1 MKKFFGLCILVIL
14 LVAASG
20 CTQPAKT
27 VAATPEPTANPATE
41 VPTPVATMPPTAAE
55 TIIVPTTAATVA
67 VTLEPTAKPT
77 NVTTPKPVLTP
88 SIKVTTI
95 YIRNN
100 TFVPQELTVLP
111 GTGITWIN
119 EDHTV
124 HALKTMPT
132 TPFKF
137 SSGDVMPG
145 AQWGYTYG
153 ENEGTF
159 GFIDTYTNATGM
171 IIVKK
176 GESVLGA
183 PTIQTPVPTTAT
195 K

>member
-27 VAATPEPTANPATE
+27 VTPTPEPTAIPTTE
-41 VPTPVATMPPTAAE
+41 IPTLEATMPPATIE
-55 TIIVPTTAATVA
+55 TTVVPVTTTAMIT
-67 VTLEPTAKPT
+67 T
-77 NVTTPKPVLTP
+77 NVTTALPTTIATQKPVMTP
-88 SIKVTTI
+88 STKVTVI

-119 EDHTV
+119 DDHTV
-124 HALKTMPT
+124 HAIKTMPS

-137 SSGDVMPG
+137 ISGDVMPG

-159 GFIDTYTNATGM
+159 GFIDPYTNATGM

-183 PTIQTPVPTTAT
+183 PAIQTTVQTTAA

>member
-20 CTQPAKT
+20 CTQTAKT
-27 VAATPEPTANPATE
+27 VTPVPTAVVATE
-41 VPTPVATMPPTAAE
+41 VATAEATMPPAMVE
-55 TIIVPTTAATVA
+55 TTIVPTTAATVA
-67 VTLEPTAKPT
+67 VTMEPTAKPT
-77 NVTTPKPVLTP
+77 TVATPKPVMTP

-119 EDHTV
+119 DDKTA
-124 HALKTMPT
+124 HAIKTTPAS
-132 TPFKF
+132 PFKF

-159 GFIDTYTNATGM
+159 GFIDTYTNATGV

-183 PTIQTPVPTTAT
+183 QTMKTPAPATTP
-195 K
+195 

>member
-27 VAATPEPTANPATE
+27 VTPTAVPTAAVATE
-41 VPTPVATMPPTAAE
+41 VPTAEATMPPTAVE
-55 TIIVPTTAATVA
+55 TTIVPTTAATVVITA
-67 VTLEPTAKPT
+67 NVTEKPT
-77 NVTTPKPVLTP
+77 TAATPKPVMTP
-88 SIKVTTI
+88 STKVTTI

-119 EDHTV
+119 DDKTV
-124 HALKTMPT
+124 HAIKTTPAS
-132 TPFKF
+132 PFKF
-137 SSGDVMPG
+137 NSGDVMPG

-159 GFIDTYTNATGM
+159 GFIDTYTNATGV

-183 PTIQTPVPTTAT
+183 QTMKTPAPTTT
-195 K
+195 